1 MGPDER
7 NERRD
12 VAAEGRRRY
21 DDEVE
26 EYGGDPVCW
35 IQFVCPRCGSIIE
48 DAGHELNCRA
58 R

>member
-1 MGPDER
+1 M
-7 NERRD
+7 
-12 VAAEGRRRY
+12 AAEVRRRY